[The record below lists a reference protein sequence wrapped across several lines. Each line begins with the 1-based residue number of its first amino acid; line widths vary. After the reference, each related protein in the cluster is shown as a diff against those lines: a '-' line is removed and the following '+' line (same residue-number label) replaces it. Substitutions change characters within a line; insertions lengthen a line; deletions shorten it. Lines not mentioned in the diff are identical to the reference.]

1 MNSDQ
6 PQNKPGNKPAAR
18 SFISPLEKRGGHWI
32 RFNLPAGATPEDI
45 DALLEQLKALSKAD
59 KPKPPQDVK

>member
-18 SFISPLEKRGGHWI
+18 NFISPQEARGDNWI
-32 RFNLPAGATPEDI
+32 RFDLPAGATLEDI
-45 DALLEQLKALSKAD
+45 EALLEQLKALSKAD
-59 KPKPPQDVK
+59 TPKPPQEVK